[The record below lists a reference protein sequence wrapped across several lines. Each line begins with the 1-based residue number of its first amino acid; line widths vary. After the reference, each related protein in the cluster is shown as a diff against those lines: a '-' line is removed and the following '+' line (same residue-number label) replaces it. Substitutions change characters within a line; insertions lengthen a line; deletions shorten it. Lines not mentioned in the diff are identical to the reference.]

1 MYQNLNP
8 GWTFVL
14 LSGLVV
20 VGIPIPVWVVR
31 RARFWRERR
40 KEKAARK
47 LREKKEREAGG
58 AGGAP
63 VAGAAGE
70 EGGAETKK
78 GG

>member
-31 RARFWRERR
+31 RARFWREKR
-40 KEKAARK
+40 KERAARK
-47 LREKKEREAGG
+47 LREKKEKEAGEAGG
-58 AGGAP
+58 
-63 VAGAAGE
+63 VRE
-70 EGGAETKK
+70 EGGPETKK

>member
-20 VGIPIPVWVVR
+20 VGIPIPVWVVK

-47 LREKKEREAGG
+47 LREKKEKEAGAG
-58 AGGAP
+58 AGE
-63 VAGAAGE
+63 AGEAGE
-70 EGGAETKK
+70 ERGAETKK